1 MNSSVKFDL
10 RLTKL
15 RRIKV
20 DLVDKHLKDRVWV
33 VEYVICMRHTNEFYF
48 GSGPISCCIECINL
62 YKAFI
67 QSIQ

>member
-15 RRIKV
+15 RRIKE
-20 DLVDKHLKDRVWV
+20 DLVEKHLKERVWIR
-33 VEYVICMRHTNEFYF
+33 EYVVCMGHTNELYF
-48 GSGPISCCIECINL
+48 GSRPIDCCVKWINL